1 MTITYDLY
9 SSSDVGVIP
18 KPYVTALG
26 GETYK
31 YESTGGGRKKK
42 SSKAGK
48 TRKSSKAGKNR
59 KSSKARKSSKC
70 YRLFF

>member
-9 SSSDVGVIP
+9 SSTDIGVIP

-31 YESTGGGRKKK
+31 YESTGGARKKK
-42 SSKAGK
+42 SRKIRKSRKV
-48 TRKSSKAGKNR
+48 RKSSKAR
-59 KSSKARKSSKC
+59 KARKSSKC